1 MMALIQHNLPILI
14 AALLIGLA
22 TAWWTIPRR
31 DSRSIDQRHEDS
43 TER

>member
-1 MMALIQHNLPILI
+1 MMALIQHNLPTLF

-22 TAWWTIPRR
+22 TAWWTIPRHDGQSSDPR
-31 DSRSIDQRHEDS
+31 NEDS